1 MASLYW
7 VPGGSG
13 IWSDANNWASSSG
26 GTAGVTPNDEYDAYY
41 FDANSGS
48 GTAQL
53 GQDEWIGSIDCRGF
67 TGTIDFQS
75 YQLIVSNRL
84 AYSQHVYFPASMAFA
99 GTPVLRTSHRRKDG
113 GGNSSDIRL
122 DQILV
127 TTSPRLSVHIGDVI
141 TTGSS
146 YSSVY
151 MYDLRLENLLIYAA
165 YSATTDGSIMLR
177 AYSSTQQQHI
187 YGDYINYNTNTYTRS
202 NLRARFKTPSGNTSV
217 VNLPGMGWG
226 KFSIFEMDCPGGTVQ
241 LQSYISVTE
250 ENTLEPCLQWRSGGT
265 LDLNDNNFTCYGLVN
280 GPLEV
285 DPSVS
290 SWTISL
296 NTDTGSINWGTG
308 GTNFLRCYH
317 TTMYQNQVKYYDG
330 SGTSLAYADAP
341 VICCTN
347 PNFSITGTNPLI
359 ELRTGQGI
367 TTGSGYNY
375 SGKGVVPI
383 FGNWPTVTIDVQG
396 GSGSTYQHK
405 FNWPQGPSRT
415 SSYANWSGLYP
426 LDSSINHIKK
436 LKIYSYTYYSSG
448 PDYRNLVWGGNYENP
463 HITDAYGTIDE
474 GIEVYEPNNTTYT
487 LQSPKTDYESGYE
500 HKWVTLG
507 TTAGTCTL
515 TNPVRTYT
523 PFESPAFG
531 VSFIVDNPNNGTI
544 LLENNISCPLFT
556 GAGRSWAYLNRG
568 IINFNGRTF
577 RVGNCKT
584 DTTAVSGYPTGD
596 KITLLWNGGELQ
608 ITGKTNFPYVSFTS
622 WHEFGTVTN
631 HLMVDDPVNSTAPG
645 RITLYSN
652 TNFSYS
658 NSGNILTANPNR
670 VGVKVGNAN
679 SLTDTIFKFASNIG
693 SISCGGTSLTCYA
706 FEIGYTPTG
715 HIPYMIFTD
724 DGIAANSSG
733 SRKIIWTDCDL
744 EAPAGTNWS
753 TGTSQT
759 ILEADWT
766 SLPSQYLVVEQAS
779 GEVLRRNTY
788 NRNWKA
794 SGSGASYRAPSNFNN
809 TENYGYVTLWDTSI
823 SPIYYGNFM
832 PWFMRQR

>member
-1 MASLYW
+1 MATLYW

-13 IWSDANNWASSSG
+13 TWSDSNNWASSSG
-26 GTAGVTPNDEYDAYY
+26 GTAGVTPNDDADAYV
-41 FDANSGS
+41 FDANSGT

-75 YQLIVSNRL
+75 YKLILSNRI
-84 AYSQHVYFPASMAFA
+84 ASANMVFFPATMAFA
-99 GTPVLRTSHRRKDG
+99 GTPVLETSGRRSTG
-113 GGNSSDIRL
+113 GGSSSTIAIN
-122 DQILV
+122 QVLV
-127 TTSPRLSVHIGDVI
+127 ESSPRLSLHIGEVI
-141 TTGSS
+141 TTSS
-146 YSSVY
+146 SRTSIY
-151 MYDLRLENLLIYAA
+151 MYDLRLEDLLIYAP
-165 YSATTDGSIMLR
+165 YSATVDGSVYLR
-177 AYSSTQQQHI
+177 AYSSLMQQHI
-187 YGDYINYNTNTYTRS
+187 YGDYINYNTNIYTYATT
-202 NLRARFKTPSGNTSV
+202 RARFKTPSGTTSV
-217 VNLPGMGWG
+217 VNLPLMGSG
-226 KFSIFEMDCPGGTVQ
+226 KFSILEMDCPGGTVQ
-241 LQSYISVTE
+241 LQSYVSITKELSVS
-250 ENTLEPCLQWRSGGT
+250 PCLQWRTGGT
-265 LDLNDNNFTCYGLVN
+265 LDLNDNDLLCYGLIN
-280 GPLEV
+280 GPV
-285 DPSVS
+285 NTASN
-290 SWTISL
+290 TIAM
-296 NTDTGSINWGTG
+296 NTTSGSINWGTS
-308 GTNFLRCYH
+308 GTNTITVMADSIYE
-317 TTMYQNQVKYYDG
+317 NQVEYYDG
-330 SGTSLAYADAP
+330 SGFSFSYADYP
-341 VICCTN
+341 SVVCTN
-347 PNFSITGTNPLI
+347 PNFSITGTDPRI
-359 ELRTGQGI
+359 ILRTSQGLLS
-367 TTGSGYNY
+367 GSGYY
-375 SGKGVVPI
+375 YVGKGICPI

-396 GSGSTYQHK
+396 GNGFTYQHK
-405 FNWPQGPSRT
+405 FNWPHGPQST
-415 SSYANWSGLYP
+415 SSNTRWSALYP
-426 LDSSINHIKK
+426 LDTSINHIKK
-436 LKIYSYTYYSSG
+436 LKIWSYTTYSTG
-448 PDYRNLVWGGNYENP
+448 PDYRNLVWGGNYQNQF
-463 HITDAYGTIDE
+463 ITDAYGTIDE
-474 GIEVYEPNNTTYT
+474 GIEVYDPSNTLYT
-487 LQSPKTDYESGYE
+487 LQSPNSNYETGHE
-500 HKWVTLG
+500 HKLVTLG
-507 TTAGTCTL
+507 TTSGTCTL
-515 TNPVRTYT
+515 TNPVPTYF
-523 PFESPAFG
+523 PLESPAFG

-544 LLENNISCPLFT
+544 LLENDISCPLHS
-556 GAGRSWAYLNRG
+556 GAGRTWAYLNRG
-568 IINFNGRTF
+568 IINFNGKTF

-658 NSGNILTANPNR
+658 NSGNILTANPNS

-715 HIPYMIFTD
+715 HIPYKIFTD
-724 DGIAANSSG
+724 DGIGATTNG
-733 SRKIIWTDCDL
+733 SKKITWIDCDL

-759 ILEADWT
+759 RLEADWS

-788 NRNWKA
+788 NVNWKA

-823 SPIYYGNFM
+823 APIYYGDFM